1 MTPKVK
7 IFEIV
12 FPDSATGHRNTLRDQ
27 IWWKSAV
34 AKLPKGH
41 LVYHTKN
48 LALHGTRFSPHFA
61 ENGPIVPKI
70 TWTLSPLD
78 MSTYTEFSPGRL
90 HFAGLISERL
100 IFRPKKWLRFRLSA
114 YSNDNALSVQQMCTS
129 YLQFVHSSTN
139 VSVSNRTAWTYHF
152 YWIDRVMICRLM
164 AFSRIHQ
171 LLLRLCVYVC
181 MCVCVIMS

>member
-1 MTPKVK
+1 MSFRIPWRDAEIRFMNKFGGNRPLQSCQKVIWFTTQKTSLSTGLVSAPILPKMGRSC
-7 IFEIV
+7 
-12 FPDSATGHRNTLRDQ
+12 P
-27 IWWKSAV
+27 
-34 AKLPKGH
+34 KLPERCH
-41 LVYHTKN
+41 
-48 LALHGTRFSPHFA
+48 
-61 ENGPIVPKI
+61 
-70 TWTLSPLD
+70 PLICP
-78 MSTYTEFSPGRL
+78 TYTEFSPGRL

-114 YSNDNALSVQQMCTS
+114 YSNDNALLVQQMCTS

-171 LLLRLCVYVC
+171 LLLRLCVYIC